1 MSTPHLEHTF
11 ATDLPELVMLWS
23 AEESPSPQLL
33 VLNEPLAVEL
43 GLDVDWLRSP
53 EGIEFLLGHGEGTV
67 AMAYSGHQ
75 FGQFS
80 PQLGDGRAL
89 LLGEILT
96 PGGSRRD
103 LHIKGSGPTPFSR
116 GGDGRGALG
125 PMLREYLV
133 SEAMHALGM
142 PTTRSLA
149 VLSTGRKIQRGR
161 VVPGAVLVRVAD
173 SHIRIGTMQYTRLK
187 DDTPGLAGR
196 LAEHVRLRH
205 YPEVDNALELF
216 TAIMDSQVATVAAWM
231 RLGFIHGVMNTDN
244 TTLSGET
251 IDYGPCAF
259 MDSYDPATVY
269 SSIDTQGRYAYR
281 NQPAILGWN
290 FARLAEAMLPLFT
303 PDGDDDAGLSAA
315 REAMETFPERW
326 EKAKT
331 RELSRAL
338 DIPTSATDV
347 IEGYESLLLAHS
359 PDLTRFHRGLVNAA
373 DGDETILRELI
384 PAEDLDPWLARWR
397 DHHPDAATLAKIH
410 PLYIPRN
417 HLVEEAL
424 DAATDGDL
432 DPFHKLISAVTN
444 PFDEQLSLVRYAHPA
459 PEDFGPYRTFC
470 GT

>member
-1 MSTPHLEHTF
+1 
-11 ATDLPELVMLWS
+11 
-23 AEESPSPQLL
+23 
-33 VLNEPLAVEL
+33 
-43 GLDVDWLRSP
+43 
-53 EGIEFLLGHGEGTV
+53 
-67 AMAYSGHQ
+67 
-75 FGQFS
+75 
-80 PQLGDGRAL
+80 
-89 LLGEILT
+89 
-96 PGGSRRD
+96 
-103 LHIKGSGPTPFSR
+103 
-116 GGDGRGALG
+116 
-125 PMLREYLV
+125 MLREYLV
-133 SEAMHALGM
+133 SEAMHALGV

-173 SHIRIGTMQYTRLK
+173 SHIRIGTMQYARLK
-187 DDTPGLAGR
+187 DETPELASR

-205 YPEVDNALELF
+205 YPDVDDALELF
-216 TAIMDSQVATVAAWM
+216 TAIMDRQVATVAAWM

-259 MDSYDPATVY
+259 MDAYYPATVY

-281 NQPAILGWN
+281 NQPAVLGWN

-303 PDGDDDAGLSAA
+303 PDGNDDAGLAAA

-338 DIPTSATDV
+338 DVPASATDV
-347 IEGYESLLLAHS
+347 IEGYEALLLAHS

-373 DGDETILRELI
+373 DGDEAILRELI
-384 PAEDLDPWLARWR
+384 PAEDLDPWLASWR
-397 DHHPDAATLAKIH
+397 SHYPGAATLAQVH
-410 PLYIPRN
+410 PVYIPRN

-432 DPFHKLISAVTN
+432 DPFHSLVSAVTN
-444 PFDEQLSLVRYAHPA
+444 PFEEQLSLVRYAHPA